1 MKSTILEIR
10 LNQILLAAFAFAP
23 LLVNIV
29 LIYPD
34 FCNYNGRIHL
44 ALFCI
49 YSCILFFCLYFL
61 SQKNRPLYLG
71 LVILFCVYSAL
82 NLAYL
87 FLVGNPITYTAYA
100 SVLETNIQ
108 EAIEFVTSAFFLRYV
123 SIVVG
128 LLLGTLSISRVRY
141 ALHIKRNGLVIRMLK
156 GSVTVGWLFCVA
168 IIYAYSGKL
177 VDYYPV
183 YEIAAQFTYMKE
195 VHSFVSA
202 YSKLD
207 YVFKGTIDST
217 SRTTVVLVIGEGAR
231 RDAHGI
237 YDDRLATN
245 SRLSAAI
252 FDRPDR
258 FAVFEDAISA
268 SDNTRASLPSMLSV
282 TTSEDIS
289 LVMSEPSIIK
299 IISAAGLEST
309 LLTNH
314 KRRGSYNDFISTMFK
329 DATRK
334 RYLASDESGK
344 YYDACL
350 VPLLEEELNRPTNSA
365 RLIVLHL
372 YGSHYGY
379 DSRYPT
385 SHIVYDEGTER
396 GKYLNSVAYSD
407 HVLGMLLDLIFT
419 SEKETV
425 FLYVSDHGEILNDY
439 GDDYFGHGFK
449 KLPKSRSEFE
459 VPFVI
464 AFNDAFLERYD
475 SSASRIKAQTLQ
487 PVSHDNISHT
497 VLGLLGIRAEEYQPT
512 YDLSSSQFT
521 THDRY
526 TIFDLFDTYSYSDSS
541 SYIPRVEN
549 IFAEIPLAAD
559 SKLIEGTDPLR
570 NSHQ

>member
-1 MKSTILEIR
+1 M
-10 LNQILLAAFAFAP
+10 
-23 LLVNIV
+23 
-29 LIYPD
+29 
-34 FCNYNGRIHL
+34 
-44 ALFCI
+44 FCI
-49 YSCILFFCLYFL
+49 YSCLLFFCLYFL
-61 SQKNRPLYLG
+61 SRKNRPLYLG

-87 FLVGNPITYTAYA
+87 LLVGNPITYTAYA

-108 EAIEFVTSAFFLRYV
+108 EASEFVTSAFFLRYV
-123 SIVVG
+123 SMVAG

-141 ALHIKRNGLVIRMLK
+141 ALHIKRNGLLIRMLK

-168 IIYAYSGKL
+168 VVFAYSGKL

-207 YVFKGTIDST
+207 YVFKGKIDST
-217 SRTTVVLVIGEGAR
+217 SRTTVVLIIGEGAR

-245 SRLSAAI
+245 PRLSAAI
-252 FDRPDR
+252 FARPDR

-268 SDNTRASLPSMLSV
+268 SDNTRASIPSMLSV
-282 TTSEDIS
+282 MTSKNFTQ
-289 LVMSEPSIIK
+289 VMSEPSIIK

-309 LLTNH
+309 LLSNH
-314 KRRGSYNDFISTMFK
+314 SRRGSYNDFISTMFK

-334 RYLASDESGK
+334 RYLTSEKSGK
-344 YYDACL
+344 SYDACL
-350 VPLLEEELNRPTNSA
+350 VPLFEEELKREINSA

-372 YGSHYGY
+372 YGSHFRYA
-379 DSRYPT
+379 SRYPT
-385 SHIVYDEGTER
+385 SHNVYDEETER
-396 GKYLNSVAYSD
+396 GQYLNSVAYSD
-407 HVLGMLLDLIFT
+407 HVLGMILDLIFT
-419 SEKETV
+419 SKKETL

-439 GDDYFGHGFK
+439 GDGIFGHGFK
-449 KLPKSRSEFE
+449 QLPKNRSEFE

-497 VLGLLGIRAEEYQPT
+497 VLGLLGIRAEAYQST

-526 TIFDLFDTYSYSDSS
+526 VIVDLFDKFLYSDSS
-541 SYIPRVEN
+541 SYIPRMEN

-559 SKLIEGTDPLR
+559 RKLIEGTNPLR

>member
-1 MKSTILEIR
+1 
-10 LNQILLAAFAFAP
+10 
-23 LLVNIV
+23 
-29 LIYPD
+29 
-34 FCNYNGRIHL
+34 
-44 ALFCI
+44 
-49 YSCILFFCLYFL
+49 
-61 SQKNRPLYLG
+61 
-71 LVILFCVYSAL
+71 
-82 NLAYL
+82 
-87 FLVGNPITYTAYA
+87 
-100 SVLETNIQ
+100 
-108 EAIEFVTSAFFLRYV
+108 
-123 SIVVG
+123 
-128 LLLGTLSISRVRY
+128 
-141 ALHIKRNGLVIRMLK
+141 
-156 GSVTVGWLFCVA
+156 VA

-202 YSKLD
+202 YSILD

-217 SRTTVVLVIGEGAR
+217 SRTTVVLVIGEAAR

-245 SRLSAAI
+245 SNLSAAI

-268 SDNTRASLPSMLSV
+268 SDNTRASIPSMLSV
-282 TTSEDIS
+282 TTSEDFS
-289 LVMSEPSIIK
+289 QVMSEPSIIK

-314 KRRGSYNDFISTMFK
+314 KRRGSYNDFISIMFK

-334 RYLASDESGK
+334 RYLASDKSGK

-350 VPLLEEELNRPTNSA
+350 VPLLEEELNRQTNSA

-372 YGSHYGY
+372 YGSHFSY

-385 SHIVYDEGTER
+385 SHCVYDEETER
-396 GKYLNSVAYSD
+396 GKYLNSVAYTD
-407 HVLGMLLDLIFT
+407 HVLGMMLDLIFT
-419 SEKETV
+419 SKKETV

-439 GDDYFGHGFK
+439 GDGIFGHGFK
-449 KLPKSRSEFE
+449 KLPNRPEFE

-475 SSASRIKAQTLQ
+475 SSAYRVKAQTLQ

-497 VLGLLGIRAEEYQPT
+497 VLGILGIRAEVYQPT

-526 TIFDLFDTYSYSDSS
+526 TIVDLFDTFLYSDIS
-541 SYIPRVEN
+541 SYNPRVEN

-559 SKLIEGTDPLR
+559 RKLIEGTVPLR